1 MRYTPK
7 RQRTQNGNTF
17 RVRSA
22 LSDLSFYEIITG
34 MRATLQKECAILCAV
49 AAASGLADAAAC
61 TQTNLTGLITAVCPG
76 EFVLQGPSGKVWID
90 ALTNSAWRLGD
101 TVSVTGAPI
110 LGSNMVP
117 KTMPAFSA
125 SQINVLSHG
134 SVTPRTATPSQ
145 IGTGRFDYD
154 QVKVSGVVTDAFR
167 DEIDPDFVFVILE
180 AGGAKT
186 ISTFR
191 DYGKVAAQSFES
203 LIDTAVSITGMCVT
217 HYMDGRHNMDRF
229 LWLTDFGAIQ
239 HIDDTDNSLL
249 RTQFPH
255 REKVCGS
262 VVACWNDREFYLL
275 TDTGKRIRV
284 RLMQGG
290 VTPKPGHRVTVLGF
304 LRKNVFF
311 SRLINATC
319 IEESPETAS
328 TELEQPIARLPQ
340 DILYDNQGRMRI
352 DPSYDGRLIRL
363 SGTLLDVSRIGTP
376 SGKLILGCNG
386 VPVNIAVGTMQPPE
400 LGSVLE
406 VSGVCTITYDAAE
419 ANDNFVRLN
428 GFDMIVRSP
437 SDIRIVSTPP
447 WWTTGRLAT
456 AVAFLLAAI
465 AAMFVWNRLLNARA
479 ERRGQELLKERIEL
493 VESEL
498 RVEER
503 TRLAVEL
510 HDSIAQ
516 NIMGVSLQLDT
527 ANKLARQ
534 NPSAALRHLDIA
546 SKALES
552 CHAELRAC
560 IWDLR
565 NLALE
570 EKDMNEAIRRTVN
583 QHLDGATLTV
593 RFNVPRDRLTDNTTH
608 ALLRIIRELVTNAV
622 RHGKAHAIKVAGAIE
637 NGRLLFSVSDD
648 GVGFDAAN
656 HPGMAQGHFGL
667 QGIRERIRGFNGTLD
682 IDSKPGEGTVIVIR
696 LPVKEEKA

>member
-1 MRYTPK
+1 MR
-7 RQRTQNGNTF
+7 
-17 RVRSA
+17 
-22 LSDLSFYEIITG
+22 E
-34 MRATLQKECAILCAV
+34 TLQKACAILCAI
-49 AAASGLADAAAC
+49 AAASGLADAEAC

-76 EFVLQGPSGKVWID
+76 EFVLQGQSGKVWID
-90 ALTNSAWRLGD
+90 ALTNSVWRLGD
-101 TVSVTGAPI
+101 TVSVIGTPI
-110 LGSNMVP
+110 TGSNTVP
-117 KTMPAFSA
+117 KAMPSFSA
-125 SQINVLSHG
+125 DRIKVLSHG
-134 SVTPRTATPSQ
+134 SVTPRMATPSQ
-145 IGTGRFDYD
+145 LGTGHFDYD

-191 DYGKVAAQSFES
+191 DYGKVAAQSFKS
-203 LIDTAVSITGMCVT
+203 LIDTAVTITGMCVT

-229 LWLTDFGAIQ
+229 LWLTDFGAIH
-239 HIDDTDNSLL
+239 HINETDDSLL
-249 RTQFPH
+249 HAEFPH

-275 TDTGKRIRV
+275 TDTGRRIRV

-311 SRLINATC
+311 SRLVNATC
-319 IEESPETAS
+319 IEESSEAASPEPEPSMTL
-328 TELEQPIARLPQ
+328 TPQ
-340 DILYDNQGRMRI
+340 TILYDDQGRMKI
-352 DPSYDGRLIRL
+352 DPSYDGRLIRIT
-363 SGTLLDVSRIGTP
+363 GTLLDVSRIGTP
-376 SGKLILGCNG
+376 SSKLILGCQG
-386 VPVNIAVGTMQPPE
+386 IPVNISVGTMIPPE

-406 VSGVCTITYDAAE
+406 VSGVCTITYDADE
-419 ANDNFVRLN
+419 ADDNFVRLN
-428 GFDMIVRSP
+428 GFDVIARGP
-437 SDIRIVSTPP
+437 ADIRIVSKPP
-447 WWTTGRLAT
+447 WWTAGRLAG
-456 AVAFLLAAI
+456 AIAFLLATI
-465 AAMFVWNRLLNARA
+465 ATMFVWNRLLNARA
-479 ERRGQELLKERIEL
+479 EQRGRELLKERIEL

-516 NIMGVSLQLDT
+516 NIMGISLQLDT
-527 ANKLARQ
+527 ANKLVKQ
-534 NPSAALRHLDIA
+534 NAPSALQHLDIA
-546 SKALES
+546 SKALEA

-570 EKDMNEAIRRTVN
+570 EKDMNEAIRRAVS
-583 QHLDGATLTV
+583 QHLNDATLMV

-622 RHGKAHAIKVAGAIE
+622 RHGKARTIKVVGAIE
-637 NGRLLFSVSDD
+637 DGQLLFSVCDD
-648 GVGFDAAN
+648 GTGFNADN
-656 HPGMAQGHFGL
+656 YPGMTHGHFGL
-667 QGIRERIRGFNGTLD
+667 QGIRERIRRFNGKMD
-682 IDSKPGEGTVIVIR
+682 IDSESGKGTYVRIAITMPSTTPER
-696 LPVKEEKA
+696 NI

>member
-1 MRYTPK
+1 M
-7 RQRTQNGNTF
+7 
-17 RVRSA
+17 
-22 LSDLSFYEIITG
+22 
-34 MRATLQKECAILCAV
+34 LCTV
-49 AAASGLADAAAC
+49 AAASGPADAAAC
-61 TQTNLTGLITAVCPG
+61 AQTNLTGLITAVCPG
-76 EFVLQGPSGKVWID
+76 EFVLQAPSGKVWID

-101 TVSVTGAPI
+101 TVSVTGSPI
-110 LGSNMVP
+110 IGSSMVP
-117 KTMPAFSA
+117 KSMPAFSA
-125 SQINVLSHG
+125 CRIKVLSHG
-134 SVTPRTATPSQ
+134 SVAPRTATPSQ
-145 IGTGRFDYD
+145 LGTGNFDYE
-154 QVKVSGVVTDAFR
+154 QVEVSGVVTDAFR
-167 DEIDPDFVFVILE
+167 DEIDPGFVFVIIE

-186 ISTFR
+186 ISAFR
-191 DYGKVAAQSFES
+191 DSENTETAAFEF
-203 LIDTAVSITGMCVT
+203 LIDKAVSATGMCVT

-229 LWLTDFGAIQ
+229 LWLTGFGAIR
-239 HIDDTDNSLL
+239 HIDDADKSLL
-249 RTQFPH
+249 HAQFPH

-262 VVACWNDREFYLL
+262 VVACWNAREFYLL

-290 VTPKPGHRVTVLGF
+290 VTPKPGHHVTVLGF

-311 SRLINATC
+311 SRLVNATC
-319 IEESPETAS
+319 IEESPEAA
-328 TELEQPIARLPQ
+328 EPEQPIALLPQ
-340 DILYDNQGRMRI
+340 DILYDEQGRLRI

-363 SGTLLDVSRIGTP
+363 SGTLLDVSRVGTP

-386 VPVNIAVGTMQPPE
+386 IPVNISVGTIQPPE
-400 LGSVLE
+400 LGSTLE
-406 VSGVCTITYDAAE
+406 ISGVCVITYDAGE
-419 ANDNFVRLN
+419 ANDDFVRLN
-428 GFDMIVRSP
+428 GFDVIVRGP
-437 SDIRIVSTPP
+437 SDIRTVSTPP

-456 AVAFLLAAI
+456 AVAVLLAAI

-479 ERRGQELLKERIEL
+479 ERRGQELLNERIEL

-498 RVEER
+498 RIEER

-527 ANKLARQ
+527 ANKFARQ

-583 QHLDGATLTV
+583 QHLDGAALTV
-593 RFNVPRDRLTDNTTH
+593 RFNVPRNRLTDNTTH

-622 RHGKAHAIKVAGAIE
+622 RHGKARAIKVAGAIE

-648 GVGFDAAN
+648 GVGFDVAN
-656 HPGMAQGHFGL
+656 HPSMAQGHFGL
-667 QGIRERIRGFNGTLD
+667 QGIRERIRGFNGKLN
-682 IDSKPGEGTVIVIR
+682 IDSKPGRGTHVQIAITMPTPPPER
-696 LPVKEEKA
+696 NA